1 MASVSWVVIFVIDKV
16 FIDRHDKPGI
26 YRYSNPMY
34 LSSQQAKSSRSGFS
48 QGRILY
54 GIKNNKPRHWHRTY
68 FAQQSMQVSTQ
79 RARRKRIL
87 ASLASL
93 VGFAVQDTN
102 LTLL

>member
-1 MASVSWVVIFVIDKV
+1 MASVSWIVIFVIDEV
-16 FIDRHDKPGI
+16 FIDGHDQPGI

-54 GIKNNKPRHWHRTY
+54 SVKNNKPRHWHHTY
-68 FAQQSMQVSTQ
+68 FAQQSIQVSTQ

-87 ASLASL
+87 AALACL
-93 VGFAVQDTN
+93 VGFGVQNTN
-102 LTLL
+102 LTL